1 MVSRSGGCMSARRPH
16 SKRER
21 RRSSESRNVLGRRIA
36 RNHDLL
42 LVIVQLIEGVKELF
56 LGALFIAEE
65 LDIVHEQDVG
75 LAIAL
80 VELLHALGAYAGD
93 HVVHEALAG
102 GIDDAHGAVA
112 IDQLAA
118 DGVHQMG
125 LAHAHAAVQEQRIVA
140 ARGVGGHG
148 FRGGVS
154 ELVAGA
160 DDERI
165 EGEFRIEGGRGG
177 VGFARTGA
185 QRRRCHGLRGARRH
199 RLITDPP
206 QGESQFPNAGE
217 DEAGVLRFE
226 PRPSLPVGHR
236 NVQGIAFLADLGRAL
251 EPIVETF
258 DTHSLLQVVT

>member
-1 MVSRSGGCMSARRPH
+1 MSFGGG
-16 SKRER
+16 
-21 RRSSESRNVLGRRIA
+21 VA

-56 LGALFIAEE
+56 LGALFIAQELYIVDEE
-65 LDIVHEQDVG
+65 DVG

-80 VELLHALGAYAGD
+80 VKLLHAFGAYAGN
-93 HVVHEALAG
+93 HVIHEALAG

-118 DGVHQMG
+118 DGVHQVG
-125 LAHAHAAVQEQRIVA
+125 LAHADAAVQEKRIVA
-140 ARGVGGHG
+140 ARGVGGDG
-148 FRGGVS
+148 FGGGVS

-160 DDERI
+160 DDEGI
-165 EGEFRIEGGRGG
+165 EGEFRVEGGGG
-177 VGFARTGA
+177 GFGFARTVA
-185 QRRRCHGLRGARRH
+185 QGRRSERLRGARRH
-199 RLITDPP
+199 GLITDAP
-206 QGESQFPNAGE
+206 QRKSQFPNAGE
-217 DEAGVLRFE
+217 DKASILCFE

-236 NVQGIAFLADLGRAL
+236 NVQGVAFLADLGRAL